1 MSATQNKTV
10 TACAA
15 TVSRP
20 AAGSLGFLHF
30 LARGARLARRRV
42 CLRYRRRA
50 TASVTRPRHRPGV
63 HPTVGHRC
71 GQHRYRAVPMN
82 DVPPLS
88 DQELEELGKAL
99 FEEQER
105 KLPEGQNWEA
115 LTMGDH
121 DFWIMSAE
129 AVVRQLR
136 RLRRA

>member
-1 MSATQNKTV
+1 
-10 TACAA
+10 
-15 TVSRP
+15 
-20 AAGSLGFLHF
+20 
-30 LARGARLARRRV
+30 
-42 CLRYRRRA
+42 
-50 TASVTRPRHRPGV
+50 
-63 HPTVGHRC
+63 
-71 GQHRYRAVPMN
+71 MN